1 MLHSMASI
9 FFISI
14 VFIISC
20 FVHKRKV
27 RKEAFV
33 DKKADYTTRRQH
45 IITCSLNAISGSC
58 LSTIDNTLNALLTS
72 TTRTLTRPFEEIW
85 GTFWACSFT
94 ICIGLFACL
103 DKGVIQPSNYMLQ
116 GRSSHWISLTTFWI
130 KIVLFVLLQFK
141 VYKYEYVLSVAWV
154 CQSWQS
160 VIAREISTNLD
171 RT

>member
-1 MLHSMASI
+1 MKISLNERNHYNFYQKWVWEYAAQHGFN

-130 KIVLFVLLQFK
+130 KTFDCIVCVA
-141 VYKYEYVLSVAWV
+141 SV
-154 CQSWQS
+154 
-160 VIAREISTNLD
+160 
-171 RT
+171 

>member
-94 ICIGLFACL
+94 IWIGLFACL

-130 KIVLFVLLQFK
+130 KTFDCIVCIA
-141 VYKYEYVLSVAWV
+141 SV
-154 CQSWQS
+154 
-160 VIAREISTNLD
+160 
-171 RT
+171 